1 MLPSTPPKSRILDEV
16 LQAELISPPKK
27 FQNPPNADLSKYY
40 HYHRNNGHTIEEC
53 ETLQVKI
60 EELVRVG
67 HLRHYVRNT
76 TEGNPRPQYDK
87 NASKSSQ
94 RKDDQKIK
102 PREPMR
108 EPRRNQNIERR
119 REEPQQG
126 EGAQMIDHL

>member
-87 NASKSSQ
+87 NVSKSSQ

-102 PREPMR
+102 PREPH
-108 EPRRNQNIERR
+108 PR
-119 REEPQQG
+119 
-126 EGAQMIDHL
+126 